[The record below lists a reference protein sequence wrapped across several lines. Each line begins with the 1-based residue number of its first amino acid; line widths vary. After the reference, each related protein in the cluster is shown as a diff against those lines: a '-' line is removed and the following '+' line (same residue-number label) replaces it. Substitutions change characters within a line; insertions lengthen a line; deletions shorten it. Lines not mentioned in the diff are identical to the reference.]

1 MVNQR
6 KNIVSTERTHE
17 PDSAKV
23 PATFLLVSRAKY
35 KNQLCKALGPPDPS
49 ASDRGHFNLNFR
61 LILKVAVP
69 YLILGK
75 KYIFHPLSIVKE

>member
-1 MVNQR
+1 MSPTLLRHQLPFYLSLGL
-6 KNIVSTERTHE
+6 NIKINFV
-17 PDSAKV
+17 
-23 PATFLLVSRAKY
+23 
-35 KNQLCKALGPPDPS
+35 KALGPPDPS